1 MTEQPTPGPVD
12 EAIKALVKAQQ
23 EMGAVLK
30 NAKNS
35 HLKSKYADLG
45 SVIDA
50 TFPALH
56 ANGFAVMQPA
66 GMDNIGQFVE
76 THFCH
81 ISGKTFSSRIYL
93 VIGKNDMQGVGS
105 AHTYARRYGLMA
117 MAGVAPEDD
126 DGEATKAPK
135 RQDAL
140 PPFDNA
146 AFTERLLR
154 SILSAKTLQNLK
166 DYFAE
171 AHKEKQRLTNEQY
184 QALMTAK
191 DERKAALAPPVD
203 EGE

>member
-1 MTEQPTPGPVD
+1 MD

-30 NAKNS
+30 NAKNP

-66 GMDNIGQFVE
+66 GMDDMGQFVE

-105 AHTYARRYGLMA
+105 AHTYARRYGLLA

-135 RQDAL
+135 RQDAP
-140 PPFDNA
+140 PPFNSA
-146 AFTERLLR
+146 AFTESWIN
-154 SILSAKTLQNLK
+154 SIDAASTMPQLK
-166 DYFAE
+166 NAFAE
-171 AHKEKQRLTNEQY
+171 AHKEKQRLTAEQY
-184 QALMTAK
+184 TGLVDAK
-191 DERKAALAPPVD
+191 DERKAYLAPPVD
-203 EGE
+203 AGE

>member
-1 MTEQPTPGPVD
+1 MIDTPNGMPINA
-12 EAIKALVKAQQ
+12 AIEALVKAQQ

-30 NAKNS
+30 NAKNP

-66 GMDNIGQFVE
+66 GMDDMGQFVE

-105 AHTYARRYGLMA
+105 AHTYARRYGLLA

-135 RQDAL
+135 RQDAP
-140 PPFDNA
+140 PPFNA
-146 AFTERLLR
+146 AACETRLRHEMAKLKTKQARATFWENEKPAFGAIKDADPAAYATLR
-154 SILSAKTLQNLK
+154 EDLG
-166 DYFAE
+166 
-171 AHKEKQRLTNEQY
+171 
-184 QALMTAK
+184 ALVLEDA
-191 DERKAALAPPVD
+191 
-203 EGE
+203 GE